1 LGNFPLCT
9 RVAPMRGALLVVGAS
24 VFALGLAFGCGGA
37 PPEAEA
43 PPPAAEPPP
52 PPAEPPPAPP
62 EPPSTAAPEP
72 APAPAEPAKPVWAE
86 MNAAQRADY
95 MKTAVVPK
103 MSELFKEWDPKE
115 FAEGVNCVTCHGP
128 NAKKGE
134 FKMPNPKLPKFPTFE
149 AAMKKDAKAAKFM
162 SEQVVPEMS
171 KLLGVVPFDPA
182 TKTGFGCMNCHT
194 PK

>member
-1 LGNFPLCT
+1 
-9 RVAPMRGALLVVGAS
+9 MRSALLIVGAS

-86 MNAAQRADY
+86 MNAAQRAVY

-115 FAEGVNCVTCHGP
+115 FA
-128 NAKKGE
+128 
-134 FKMPNPKLPKFPTFE
+134 
-149 AAMKKDAKAAKFM
+149 
-162 SEQVVPEMS
+162 
-171 KLLGVVPFDPA
+171 
-182 TKTGFGCMNCHT
+182 
-194 PK
+194 